1 MSGTGKQDNQ
11 QSTKRMQQDPNEV
24 AKEIARLL
32 KGAESSG
39 LLDSAEVTPEKL
51 QQFLD
56 DQWEQLAEK
65 TLTDHQEYIA
75 SETRSRALDKFKQWM
90 SEYKQDSIGEKE
102 LDIVMSSCMETSEQ
116 EVVYELFVRE
126 GLIQEKK

>member
-1 MSGTGKQDNQ
+1 M
-11 QSTKRMQQDPNEV
+11 
-24 AKEIARLL
+24 L

-39 LLDSAEVTPEKL
+39 LLDSSEMTPEKL
-51 QQFLD
+51 QRFLD
-56 DQWEQLAEK
+56 DQWEQIAEK
-65 TLTDHQEYIA
+65 TLSDHQEYIFT
-75 SETRSRALDKFKQWM
+75 ETRARALDKFKQWM
-90 SEYKQDSIGEKE
+90 TDYKQDSISEKE

>member
-1 MSGTGKQDNQ
+1 MSGNGKQDNHHAPN
-11 QSTKRMQQDPNEV
+11 RIQQDPNEV

-32 KGAESSG
+32 KGAERSG
-39 LLDSAEVTPEKL
+39 LLDSADLTPEKL
-51 QQFLD
+51 HQFLD

-65 TLTDHQEYIA
+65 TLTDHQDYIA
-75 SETRSRALDKFKQWM
+75 AETRVRALDKFKQWM
-90 SEYKQDSIGEKE
+90 AEYKQDSIGEKE
-102 LDIVMSSCMETSEQ
+102 LNIVMSSCMESSEQ